1 MLILGL
7 DPGTRVVGYGLVEA
21 SGPRLRL
28 VAAGVL
34 EAPASAPIEQRLAT
48 IARGLSEILREHAPG
63 VAAMEDAFVR
73 DDPRAAL
80 VVGQGRGALLAVL
93 GERNIPVRSYPPAT
107 VKRAVAGNGRAP
119 KDQVSRMVA
128 AILGVK
134 GPLGPLDAT
143 DALAVAI
150 THSLKA
156 QTVRLTAPGGVRR
169 EAGAPGP

>member
-21 SGPRLRL
+21 LGPHLRL
-28 VAAGVL
+28 VATGVL
-34 EAPASAPIEQRLAT
+34 SAPKSAPVEQRLAK
-48 IARGLSEILREHAPG
+48 IAKGLSRLVADHRPL

-80 VVGQGRGALLAVL
+80 VMGEGRGALLAVL
-93 GERNIPVRSYPPAT
+93 GEHGIPVVSYPPAS
-107 VKRAVAGNGRAP
+107 VKRSVAGNGRAS
-119 KDQVSRMVA
+119 KEQVSRMVG
-128 AILGVK
+128 AILGAH

-150 THSLKA
+150 AHSLSMKS
-156 QTVRLTAPGGVRR
+156 QLLMEHGLT
-169 EAGAPGP
+169 